1 MIETQERRE
10 NEKMQE
16 TIKTKNG
23 YREQVI
29 ENNQVTIMGEI
40 VSEFSIFE
48 CNPVRKPCSDI
59 DKDMDNHFP
68 KV

>member
-1 MIETQERRE
+1 
-10 NEKMQE
+10 MQE

-40 VSEFSIFE
+40 VSEFSFSHEILYGKYSGGKIVGIHGYHTGNDFRE
-48 CNPVRKPCSDI
+48 TA
-59 DKDMDNHFP
+59 
-68 KV
+68 